1 MIDVSLKKKAHDLLQ
16 KGRLDSALRA
26 FQQLLKNDPEE
37 ASVHNSIGD
46 VLLKMDRKQDALD
59 SFTQAAELYLQDG
72 LHAVALSVA
81 RKALRVDSGF
91 PAAHYLMARSYVEQG
106 KNGNAKKEYVR
117 FLKSKPDVR
126 QPETLASYRALV
138 DLDPDSPQWVI
149 RLARIAY
156 VQKNESML
164 DLCVSLAAE
173 RGLKQHQ
180 KLVTMLEELRS
191 ELEPD
196 ELSPED
202 EKLIESV
209 QFDASDMMDQ
219 TEEEPEV
226 FEEEEEEEQEEGPV
240 LTDEEL
246 LEEIEQEEAEEVA
259 AEEEEYEE
267 ESSELLIE
275 EEEEEGVEPD
285 EPGEPDLPKRRR
297 LGEYFVADGLLM
309 ASDVL
314 RALEVQAN
322 RKDRP
327 RLGDI
332 LVEMGL
338 VSVRQVRE
346 ALSKQVADLRKRL
359 DRNPTDAL
367 GFVELGNILI
377 DIGDFYG
384 AVEAYLKAADVYRQ
398 NGRDGMVFELLE
410 GVLDICPES
419 LSAARELARIRH
431 AHGSEGQARALY
443 RLAVAFLLNES
454 RPEAIAALEASV
466 EADPSFG
473 MASTLLQGIRPS
485 MEEDEE
491 YADIASILADIDRM
505 FDRDAARSL
514 AGMIKEFREGI
525 ADAIRPE
532 DYTTH
537 YDLGIAYMEMGLPRE
552 AISEFEQV
560 LSSPSLR
567 VSAREML
574 GRCYFL
580 LSRFD
585 DAEEEFQKGM
595 SLAGKDHEALVGF
608 HVHLAKVYAA
618 TGRTHQASQEMKAA
632 RHLDPVLSEIKERLE

>member
-1 MIDVSLKKKAHDLLQ
+1 MTDVSLKKKAHELLQ

-26 FQQLLKNDPEE
+26 FEQLLKSDPEE

-46 VLLKMDRKQDALD
+46 VLLKMDRKEEALGK
-59 SFTQAAELYLQDG
+59 FVTAAELYLQDG
-72 LHAVALSVA
+72 LHAVALTVA
-81 RKALRVDSGF
+81 RKAIRVDPEF
-91 PAAHYLMARSYVEQG
+91 DHAHYLMGRCFVEQA
-106 KNGNAKKEYVR
+106 KNGNARKEYVR
-117 FLKSKPDVR
+117 FLKSKPDIR
-126 QPETLASYRALV
+126 ASETLAALRALI
-138 DLDPDSPQWVI
+138 DLDPDNPAWVPH
-149 RLARIAY
+149 LARAAY

-164 DLCVSLAAE
+164 DLCVSMAAE
-173 RGLKQHQ
+173 RGYKDHQ
-180 KLVTMLEELRS
+180 KLVRMLDELRA

-196 ELSPED
+196 ELSPE
-202 EKLIESV
+202 EERLIESV
-209 QFDASDMMDQ
+209 HFDSSDMLESAAAAPEESDLEQ
-219 TEEEPEV
+219 LEEIAEEDLLEEPEP
-226 FEEEEEEEQEEGPV
+226 FEEETDELALDEEE
-240 LTDEEL
+240 L
-246 LEEIEQEEAEEVA
+246 QEEAEE
-259 AEEEEYEE
+259 E
-267 ESSELLIE
+267 
-275 EEEEEGVEPD
+275 
-285 EPGEPDLPKRRR
+285 LPKRRR

-322 RKDRP
+322 REDRP
-327 RLGDI
+327 RLGDV

-346 ALSKQVADLRKRL
+346 ALSRQVADLRRRL

-398 NGRDGMVFELLE
+398 SNRDGMVFELLE

-419 LSAARELARIRH
+419 LSAARELVRIRH
-431 AHGSEGQARALY
+431 AHGPEGQARALY

-466 EADPSFG
+466 EADPRFE
-473 MASTLLQGIRPS
+473 MARTLLEGIRPS
-485 MEEDEE
+485 FEEDEE

-514 AGMIKEFREGI
+514 AGMIREFREGI
-525 ADAIRPE
+525 ATAVKPE
-532 DYTTH
+532 DYATH
-537 YDLGIAYMEMGLPRE
+537 YDLGIAYMEMGLLRE

-560 LSSPSLR
+560 LSCPSLR

-574 GRCYFL
+574 GRCFFQLNRY
-580 LSRFD
+580 D

-632 RHLDPVLSEIKERLE
+632 KHLDPVLSEIKERLE